1 MHEPARQNLPTNES
15 NRLGGR
21 SFPAQLRRSKAAWFR
36 DDERFPYKRSPLP
49 LSFATESPMLH
60 WARRRQPARSD
71 LTERNFSAHHL
82 QNGKERSTM
91 STSPKVG
98 RRRWTIGVLLGVG
111 ILINYFDRVNISV
124 AAPQLQQEF
133 GLTPG
138 DLGLLFSAFFW
149 SYAILQVP
157 VGMVLDR
164 FGVTNVSRIGAFL
177 WGVASALVAFATG
190 FGTIFGARV
199 LLGVAE
205 APAFPANSKA
215 TGYWFPRG
223 ERATATAIFDAAAKF
238 SNVIGVPLVAFA
250 VVAFGW
256 RWGFG
261 LTAVL
266 SFAYFL
272 AYWWIYRDPSADV
285 KLSRAEH
292 AYIVEGGASPEGP
305 SGASPFA
312 MLGYL
317 LQNRKVWGLTIGF
330 AAYGYSFYLFLTWL
344 PGYLVSQMHM
354 SIIKSAGYAAIP
366 WAFATVADLVV
377 GGWLID
383 HLIARGYDE
392 TVVRKTVLVGGMVLG
407 LAVFGATTTDDP
419 AWAIFWISIA
429 LSGLAAAAPVGWSI
443 PSLIA
448 PRGGTGAIGGVMNFL
463 NNLMGA
469 VAPAVTGFLV
479 GATNSFTSAFLVA
492 GVVLLIGIFSYV
504 VVLGRIEPIPE
515 PAGGE
520 TAPQPRIA

>member
-1 MHEPARQNLPTNES
+1 M
-15 NRLGGR
+15 
-21 SFPAQLRRSKAAWFR
+21 
-36 DDERFPYKRSPLP
+36 SP
-49 LSFATESPMLH
+49 
-60 WARRRQPARSD
+60 
-71 LTERNFSAHHL
+71 
-82 QNGKERSTM
+82 
-91 STSPKVG
+91 SPKVG

-133 GLTPG
+133 HLTPT

-157 VGMVLDR
+157 VGMILDR

-223 ERATATAIFDAAAKF
+223 ERALATAIFDAAAKF

-250 VVAFGW
+250 VVGFGW

-261 LTAVL
+261 LTAISEL
-266 SFAYFL
+266 RLFPGL
-272 AYWWIYRDPSADV
+272 LGP
-285 KLSRAEH
+285 LSRSEPGSEAH
-292 AYIVEGGASPEGP
+292 RGRTRLYSRWRRRSRGP
-305 SGASPFA
+305 FGASPFG

-317 LQNRKVWGLTIGF
+317 LKNRKVWGLTIGF

-344 PGYLVSQMHM
+344 PGYLVTEMHM

-366 WAFATVADLVV
+366 WLFASIADLVV

-383 HLIARGYDE
+383 RLIQRGHDE
-392 TVVRKTVLVGGMVLG
+392 TVVRKTVLVSGMVLG
-407 LAVFGATTTDDP
+407 LAVFGATTTDN
-419 AWAIFWISIA
+419 AGWAIFWITIA

-448 PRGGTGAIGGVMNFL
+448 PRGGTGSIGGIMNFL

-469 VAPAVTGFLV
+469 VAPAVTGILV
-479 GATNSFTSAFLVA
+479 GATNSFTSAFFVA
-492 GVVLLIGIFSYV
+492 GLVLLIGIFSYI

-515 PAGGE
+515 PPAE
-520 TAPQPRIA
+520 ARAHAQTA